1 MSASSPSPTFELIGV
16 GSPIMDLLAR
26 VPDDF
31 LRQHVPGD
39 KGGMVLVDHDGMQ
52 RILAQLDGEPAY
64 ATGGS
69 AANATYNSARLGLR
83 ATFLGKLGQDD
94 LARVYRHAF
103 ETAGVDG
110 SRFKQG
116 RDANAR
122 CLALV
127 TPDAQRTMRTHL
139 GAAMTLAPEEIG
151 VRDFQGCRHA
161 HIEGYLVF
169 NRALADAV
177 LAAARAAGCTTSLDL
192 SSFEV
197 VNASRE
203 WLFSQFR
210 RGIDVVFANE
220 DEIRALFD
228 DRTSDYATLAK
239 KLAGYGVLAAV
250 KVGKDGAWIARDGEL
265 HRIAPVAVADVIDTN
280 GAGDAW
286 AAGFLFGHLRGWS
299 LPASGALASLI
310 GAETVMHMG
319 PIIPDTHWQVL
330 HPRAMALGPR

>member
-1 MSASSPSPTFELIGV
+1 
-16 GSPIMDLLAR
+16 MDLLAR
-26 VPDDF
+26 VPDAF
-31 LRQHVPGD
+31 LQQHVAGD
-39 KGGMVLVDHDGMQ
+39 KGGMVLVDHDEMQ
-52 RILAQLDGEPAY
+52 RILGLLEGDPAY

-69 AANATYNSARLGLR
+69 AANATYNAARLGLR
-83 ATFLGKLGQDD
+83 STFLGKLGNDD
-94 LARVYRHAF
+94 LARIYRAAF
-103 ETAGVDG
+103 ESAGVNG
-110 SRFKQG
+110 GRFKQG
-116 RDANAR
+116 SAANAR

-139 GAAMTLAPEEIG
+139 GAAMTLSPTEVSPA
-151 VRDFQGCRHA
+151 DFAGCRHA

-177 LAAARAAGCTTSLDL
+177 LTSARAAGCTTSLDL

-197 VNASRE
+197 VNASRD
-203 WLFSQFR
+203 WLFGQFR

-220 DEIRALFD
+220 DEIRALFED
-228 DRTSDYATLAK
+228 HHSDFAALAQ
-239 KLAGYGVLAAV
+239 KLAGHGVLAAV
-250 KVGKDGAWIARDGEL
+250 KVGRDGAWIAREREL

-299 LPASGALASLI
+299 LPASGNLASLL

-319 PIIPDTHWQVL
+319 PIIPDTHWRVL
-330 HPRAMALGPR
+330 QPRAMALGPG